1 MAVRFERGALKR
13 SLVLD
18 DSSVRLAGLR
28 ITLKTMGDR
37 TAHLDAQT
45 RLGLEGD
52 LQLGVDLGHL
62 PSCRHGEA
70 RQTKLKEADSPRCG
84 P

>member
-1 MAVRFERGALKR
+1 MTVGIARGALER

-28 ITLKTMGDR
+28 KETWAA
-37 TAHLDAQT
+37 AHLGPE
-45 RLGLEGD
+45 LGLEGD

-62 PSCRHGEA
+62 PSCRHGAA
-70 RQTKLKEADSPRCG
+70 RQTKLKEAVLAKMWP